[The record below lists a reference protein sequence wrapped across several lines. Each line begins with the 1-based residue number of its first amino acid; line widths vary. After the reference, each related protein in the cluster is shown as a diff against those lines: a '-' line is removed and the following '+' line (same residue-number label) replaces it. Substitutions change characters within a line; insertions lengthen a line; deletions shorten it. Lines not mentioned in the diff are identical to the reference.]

1 MKVGTLLNLFNDWN
15 KYIIIND
22 NSLNR
27 LYNART
33 KIFEFMD
40 EKEKHNLWTKKKSIK
55 IYSAKKSYRLDFTTM
70 ISA

>member
-1 MKVGTLLNLFNDWN
+1 MKVGGTLLNLFDDWN

-40 EKEKHNLWTKKKSIK
+40 EKEKHKDLLGKEIVSFGL
-55 IYSAKKSYRLDFTTM
+55 YDDDFCVRVK
-70 ISA
+70 